1 VLYGSTTVVQ
11 NYDAGRRQ
19 SFTVAILVVELARKA
34 LFTISFLAW
43 AGVRF
48 LFLER
53 IAATNPAT
61 TRVGERESVQPNL
74 ENKAQLS
81 TFIHQIETYGDWPC
95 LFRLW
100 CYNTDSC

>member
-1 VLYGSTTVVQ
+1 
-11 NYDAGRRQ
+11 
-19 SFTVAILVVELARKA
+19 VAILVVELARKA

-61 TRVGERESVQPNL
+61 TRVGERVC
-74 ENKAQLS
+74 
-81 TFIHQIETYGDWPC
+81 TT
-95 LFRLW
+95 
-100 CYNTDSC
+100 